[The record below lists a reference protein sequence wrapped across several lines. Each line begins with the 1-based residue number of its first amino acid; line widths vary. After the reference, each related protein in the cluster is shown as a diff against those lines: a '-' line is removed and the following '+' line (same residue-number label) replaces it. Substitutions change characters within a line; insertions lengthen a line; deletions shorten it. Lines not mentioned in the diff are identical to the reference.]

1 MCKMYVLT
9 GLLTECSDLTV
20 GLQSFKIK
28 WSVALYGQRPCK
40 NDGLRKNDESSKKDA
55 GLSLQK
61 NHFVGRSAMFRYSPN
76 LEIRL

>member
-28 WSVALYGQRPCK
+28 WSRTTDHARTTRVY
-40 NDGLRKNDESSKKDA
+40 DFKKSFRWKISHA
-55 GLSLQK
+55 SLQSQFG
-61 NHFVGRSAMFRYSPN
+61 NQVIICYDMTNMIS
-76 LEIRL
+76 